1 MFVYR
6 DFLDAGDMCA
16 TLILM
21 IIDDFSAPSPLTPT
35 SREQAP
41 EDPEKAAAIAKLT
54 IVAKAYSTVYDR
66 RGAHKLNRQVSEILF
81 RARQEAEK
89 LLTAISPPNNAPEN
103 YEGSVNQTV
112 SNAKL
117 RLAPYLTDA
126 EFKDAFGVEKPEK

>member
-1 MFVYR
+1 MR
-6 DFLDAGDMCA
+6 INDFL
-16 TLILM
+16 TQ
-21 IIDDFSAPSPLTPT
+21 SPLPPP
-35 SREQAP
+35 SQDEAP

-66 RGAHKLNRQVSEILF
+66 RGAHKLNRKVSEILF
-81 RARQEAEK
+81 RARQETEK